1 MSAQKGE
8 KLNWLATHLPEGL
21 VVDAAWLKCNGYAS
35 NLLAKY
41 LSSGW
46 LEQPAPRV
54 YTRPRGKL
62 TWEQVIISLQT
73 LLRRNLV
80 VGGKT
85 ALELHGHVHYLRQS
99 VSTVYLF
106 GPDRVPTW
114 LAALDVGVEFRWRND
129 GKLFGKSRAS
139 TAPHQLSAD
148 TARSGKPVGV
158 MAQPWGTWDWPL
170 MVSTPERALLE
181 FLYELPEH
189 ESFHNA
195 DMLMQGLTTLSPVR
209 LQPLLA
215 DCRSIKVKRFFF
227 FLADRHQHAW
237 LKRLDRKA
245 IDMGR
250 GKRAYVKGGRYDAKY
265 MMTVPSDL
273 DAGH

>member
-21 VVDAAWLKCNGYAS
+21 VVDAAWLKSNGYAS

-46 LEQPAPRV
+46 LEQSAPRV

-73 LLRRNLV
+73 LLSRNLV

-114 LAALDVGVEFRWRND
+114 LTALDVGVEFRWRND
-129 GKLFGKSRAS
+129 GKLFDKFRAS

-148 TARSGKPVGV
+148 TARNSRVPGV
-158 MAQPWGTWDWPL
+158 MAQPWGTWNWPL

-195 DMLMQGLTTLSPVR
+195 DMLMQGLTTLSPTK

-245 IDMGR
+245 INLGS
-250 GKRAYVKGGRYDAKY
+250 GKRTYMKGGRYDAKY
-265 MMTVPSDL
+265 MMTVPGDL

>member
-21 VVDAAWLKCNGYAS
+21 VVDAAWLKSNGYAS

-41 LSSGW
+41 LGSGW

-114 LAALDVGVEFRWRND
+114 LTGLDVGVEFRWRND

-139 TAPHQLSAD
+139 TAPHQLSVD

-195 DMLMQGLTTLSPVR
+195 DILMQGLTTLSPAK

-250 GKRAYVKGGRYDAKY
+250 GKRAYVKGGRYDARY
-265 MMTVPSDL
+265 MMTVPGDL